1 MTDLPRRTIL
11 GASVAGAAIAPL
23 TAFRRAPVREAFG
36 GGGFATPE
44 QFGAVGDGET
54 DDGEALETMFTSRL
68 SGSPDSGGKT
78 IHFPE
83 GKIYGTT
90 RAFNMCS
97 NTYVF
102 GAGTIKLIAE
112 RPSNDTGGLL
122 LFKNHIRNFI
132 WDGPSL
138 DLSGYVNV
146 NGFAIGDVPSTTEFV
161 QNIYINATVK
171 GTRIDTDLEAE
182 FEQMMA
188 GGGKGITVQFRVK
201 DLYANIRA
209 EDCDI
214 ACSIESAVSDSFGN
228 SRHLENVVI
237 DLQAVDSH
245 RTALFV
251 MGSKDPTV
259 TSADAGQYLH
269 SIFPGC
275 KVRLRAQGGQ
285 DAPVP
290 DPVTGI
296 VGTNYDHQGVVT
308 LAYASGVDI
317 EVYATTVERCTLIR
331 GNASNSRIK
340 VTNALMDEL
349 EDAWD
354 TRPMT
359 GYTQPGTYNVGN
371 VFEANIHANTHRGV
385 LVRTRRDGANLV
397 IQKSRFDV
405 DAWCQN
411 GVGQPTQSDG
421 TTDQFGASC
430 AYRFRDMTANPIK
443 EIVGTSSHSAVPQWS
458 LADSG
463 GRVAVERES
472 WHNGTTE
479 VAVFDK
485 ANGWQ
490 FNRMA
495 YNEAPIV
502 FGSGGIKR
510 KWLHLD
516 SADNTLRLAASA
528 PGITSVG
535 AAIATQIAR
544 SAADG
549 DTTPTVFGGV
559 SVLATTNTSPTTITN
574 LDNGFSSQTVIVKFG
589 DDNTTV
595 AHGSGI
601 ALHGGLSRNF
611 ATDNTLV
618 LVLLDGVWFEV
629 GASDSALSAT
639 AVLDFGSVS
648 PQSFADLNITVTGA
662 GPGDAVAIGVPTS
675 GVSAGIAYTAWVSAK
690 DTVTVRA
697 HNYTNGPLD
706 LVSGTFKAAIIR

>member
-1 MTDLPRRTIL
+1 MPDLPRRTIL
-11 GASVAGAAIAPL
+11 GASAAGAAIAPL
-23 TAFRRAPVREAFG
+23 TAFRKAPAREALG
-36 GGGFATPE
+36 GSGFVTPE

-54 DDGEALETMFTSRL
+54 DDGDALEAMFTSRRF
-68 SGSPDSGGKT
+68 GSPDSGGQT
-78 IHFPE
+78 IHLPE
-83 GKIYGTT
+83 GKVYGTT

-132 WDGPSL
+132 WDGPTL
-138 DLSGYVNV
+138 DINGYVNV

-161 QNIYINATVK
+161 QEIYINGIVK
-171 GTRIDTDLEAE
+171 GARIDTDLEATM
-182 FEQMMA
+182 EQMMA

-201 DLYANIRA
+201 DVYANVRA

-214 ACSIESAVSDSFGN
+214 ACSIESAVSDGLGN

-237 DLQAVDSH
+237 DLQAVNSH

-259 TSADAGQYLH
+259 SSEDAGRYLH
-269 SIFPGC
+269 SILPGC

-290 DPVTGI
+290 DPATGI

-317 EVYATTVERCTLIR
+317 ELYATTVERCTLIR

-354 TRPMT
+354 TRPMA
-359 GYTQPGTYNVGN
+359 GYKQPGTYNVGN
-371 VFEANIHANTHRGV
+371 VFEANIHANTHHGV

-397 IQKSRFDV
+397 IQGSRFDV

-421 TTDQFGASC
+421 RTDQFGASC

-443 EIVGTSSHSAVPQWS
+443 EIVGTSSHNAVPQWS
-458 LADSG
+458 LAPSG
-463 GRVAVERES
+463 GRVSVERAS
-472 WHNGTTE
+472 WHNGISE
-479 VAVFDK
+479 VAVFD
-485 ANGWQ
+485 NTDGWQ
-490 FNRMA
+490 FNWMA
-495 YNEAPIV
+495 YSEAPIV
-502 FGSGGIKR
+502 FGSGGTKR

-516 SADNTLRLAASA
+516 PDDYTLRVAATV
-528 PGITSVG
+528 PGGASVG
-535 AAIATQIAR
+535 AVIATQIAR
-544 SAADG
+544 PVADG
-549 DTTPTVFGGV
+549 DTTPTVFGGT
-559 SVLATTNTSPTTITN
+559 SVLVTRNTSPTTITD
-574 LDNGFSSQTVIVKFG
+574 LENGFSSQNVIIRFG

-595 AHGSGI
+595 AHSSSI
-601 ALHGGLSRNF
+601 ILHGGASRNF
-611 ATDNTLV
+611 ATDNTLA

-629 GASDSALSAT
+629 GANDGALSAT
-639 AVLDFGSVS
+639 ATLDFGSVAG
-648 PQSFADLNITVTGA
+648 QSFADLTIIVAGA
-662 GPGDAVAIGVPTS
+662 GAGDAVAIGVPTAAVTS
-675 GVSAGIAYTAWVSAK
+675 GIVYTAWVSSEE
-690 DTVTVRA
+690 TVTVRA
-697 HNYTNGPLD
+697 HNYTGDTVVLGPG
-706 LVSGTFKAAIIR
+706 SFKAAVIR